1 MSTIPDIGVF
11 PVYGAG
17 AFYIIIDGE
26 QAHIPFSEVTPHVS
40 GLLELLDTVAV
51 EQYEE
56 ARTDEHE

>member
-11 PVYGAG
+11 PIYEDG

-26 QAHIPFSEVTPHVS
+26 QAHIPFTEVTPHVA
-40 GLLELLDTVAV
+40 GLLELLDRVAI